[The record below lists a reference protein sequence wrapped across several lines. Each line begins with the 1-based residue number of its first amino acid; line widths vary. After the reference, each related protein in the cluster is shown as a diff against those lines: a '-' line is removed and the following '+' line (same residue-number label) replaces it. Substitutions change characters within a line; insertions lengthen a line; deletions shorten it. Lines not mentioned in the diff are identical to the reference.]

1 MTVPTPTWAPA
12 PSVSPA
18 GTTAS
23 AGAAP
28 AAVAVEA
35 GGARTAVASPS
46 TVTVLSASGNL
57 VEKVP
62 VDEPATAVVAL
73 PRGGFRA
80 LAGRTVLQ
88 LTESGVQRWSLPGT
102 GSAIAVPPTGD
113 WTAVALP
120 ATGEVIILSPTGTVS
135 RTIATGVRP
144 TALAADDSRIAVVDA
159 SESSLTVFDAA
170 TGARQEGL
178 RAGDGA
184 VTVTSGGG
192 GRFVV
197 VDARD
202 GELLVFDSGPLILRQ
217 RHPVA
222 GTPYGV
228 SYDAQRRTLWVTVTQ
243 RNEVAGFDISG
254 GTPREVARH
263 PAVQLP
269 VAVSVD
275 PSSGALA
282 VAGFA
287 EGLVQ
292 RIVP

>member
-1 MTVPTPTWAPA
+1 MPTPTWAPA

-46 TVTVLSASGNL
+46 TVSVLSASGDL

-102 GSAIAVPPTGD
+102 GSALAVPPTGD

-144 TALAADDSRIAVVDA
+144 TALAADESRIAVVDA

-170 TGARQEGL
+170 TGARQEAL

-202 GELLVFDSGPLILRQ
+202 GEILVFESGPLILRQ
-217 RHPVA
+217 RHPVP

-228 SYDAQRRTLWVTVTQ
+228 AYDPTRRTLWVAVTQ
-243 RNEVAGFDISG
+243 RNEVAGYDLSG

-263 PAVQLP
+263 PSVHLP
-269 VAVSVD
+269 VAVAVD
-275 PSSGALA
+275 PTSGALA
-282 VAGFA
+282 VAGST